1 MARWLRH
8 PYGIYLAGFSSGSF
22 EGSLEIVVGFFILRF
37 LGSLKDFFMILEG
50 FLEVFE
56 DPNVF

>member
-1 MARWLRH
+1 M
-8 PYGIYLAGFSSGSF
+8 AGFSSGSF